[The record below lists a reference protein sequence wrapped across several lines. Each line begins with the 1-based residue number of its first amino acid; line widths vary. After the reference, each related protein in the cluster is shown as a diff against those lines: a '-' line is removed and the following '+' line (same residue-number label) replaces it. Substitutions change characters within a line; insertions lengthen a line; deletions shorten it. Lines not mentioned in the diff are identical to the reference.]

1 MRSQVSKKCGEN
13 VGKCGE
19 RVVSLIA
26 KTYEKFL
33 DRYLKIVPAYSF
45 GLGKKELLPN
55 EELKKYLGY

>member
-1 MRSQVSKKCGEN
+1 M
-13 VGKCGE
+13 GKCGE
-19 RVVSLIA
+19 RDVSLIA

-55 EELKKYLGY
+55 EELKKFLGY